1 MRIFAAIALAAFALA
16 ACGKPTTQSAQTNG
30 ASSAPAQQSSGGS
43 LFPDLFAASYR
54 LEATATHDGKATP
67 MVMIRS
73 GHKMRMEMQ
82 TDQGPMTIILDPDT
96 QQSIMIMNQGGRQ
109 MAIRTSNVPVG
120 DINERIRTE
129 MAAKAHRTGSCTVAN
144 EHGQQ
149 WEHVDEGGANPSVVC
164 ITDDGIP
171 LRQTENGATTWEAT
185 SLQRGPQNADNFR
198 APPGVRVMN
207 LDAGASAAIAAA
219 MNHKTGNGGGQ

>member
-1 MRIFAAIALAAFALA
+1 MRMFVAIALAALSLA
-16 ACGKPTTQSAQTNG
+16 ACNQAKTQAPNAPANAQ
-30 ASSAPAQQSSGGS
+30 SSAASSGGG

-54 LEATATHDGKATP
+54 LEATAMHDGKTTP

-73 GHKMRMEMQ
+73 GRKMRMEMQ
-82 TDQGPMTIILDPDT
+82 SEQGPVIMILDPDT

-109 MAIRTSNVPVG
+109 MAIRTSNTPVE
-120 DINERIRTE
+120 DINARIRTE

-149 WEHVDEGGANPSVVC
+149 WEHVDDGGANPSVVC

-171 LRQTENGATTWEAT
+171 LRATENGATTWEAT
-185 SLQRGPQNADNFR
+185 SLQRGPQSADNFR
-198 APPGVRVMN
+198 APPGVRVMD
-207 LDAGASAAIAAA
+207 LGAGASAAMAAA